1 MDEDAPFSAEQI
13 DEFTI
18 GDNEPLPFPYV
29 RESRLTFPRGPLNK
43 TWIRD
48 QIYAG
53 NIRSAVLIPRDRF
66 HGTRVIHLQSVL
78 DLIEKLA
85 QAAGEPNPPKPRK
98 RSSK

>member
-1 MDEDAPFSAEQI
+1 MDEDTPFSAEQI

-18 GDNEPLPFPYV
+18 GEDEPLPFPYV
-29 RESRLTFPRGPLNK
+29 RESRLIFPKGPFNK
-43 TWIRD
+43 NWVRD

-53 NIRSAVLIPRDRF
+53 NIRSALLIPRDRF

-85 QAAGEPNPPKPRK
+85 QAPGEPGPRKPRK
-98 RSSK
+98 GSSK